1 MREIVER
8 RSPFFILALIV
19 SGSALLFLLV
29 EFSSAFAG
37 QRPESIG
44 AGMDDFVYK
53 PYGFNEIYQCM
64 SKRLGVRYIYDRAP
78 EPEQATA
85 AEMSKILFVLPEALS
100 SDLTEA
106 LESLET
112 NRMAQVIQQIATCDR
127 KLQKILSQLA
137 LLHGNPESTTDLLTS
152 PMTNKGRILAV
163 DDTPASLKLLSE
175 ILNDEGYEVRAAING
190 RLALHAAIDS
200 PPELIL
206 LDIRMPD
213 MDGFEVCRQ
222 LKAHPKTCDIPVIF
236 VSAISETGEKVQGF
250 ELGAV
255 DFVTKPYQREEL
267 LARVRTH
274 LEVDRLRNHLEDL
287 VEERTRE
294 LRGNLLD
301 FVTAI
306 GATIEVR
313 DPYTAGHQRRVA
325 HLATAIAKELRMTE
339 DQILGLKLAS
349 VVHDIGKI
357 RVPAEIL
364 SKPGRLD
371 QVEFDLIKRHPVTGY
386 EILKS
391 INFPWPIADVV
402 LQHHERLDGSGY
414 PSGLKA
420 EEILHDAKIVA
431 VADVVEAMV
440 SHRPYRAGLGV
451 DAAMEEIIRNRGL
464 IYDSVVVDVCVKLF
478 REQGYTL
485 PV

>member
-1 MREIVER
+1 
-8 RSPFFILALIV
+8 
-19 SGSALLFLLV
+19 
-29 EFSSAFAG
+29 
-37 QRPESIG
+37 
-44 AGMDDFVYK
+44 
-53 PYGFNEIYQCM
+53 
-64 SKRLGVRYIYDRAP
+64 
-78 EPEQATA
+78 
-85 AEMSKILFVLPEALS
+85 
-100 SDLTEA
+100 
-106 LESLET
+106 
-112 NRMAQVIQQIATCDR
+112 MA
-127 KLQKILSQLA
+127 
-137 LLHGNPESTTDLLTS
+137 
-152 PMTNKGRILAV
+152 NKGRILAV
-163 DDTPASLKLLSE
+163 DDTPASLKLLSD
-175 ILNDEGYEVRAAING
+175 ILNEQGYEVRAAING
-190 RLALHAAIDS
+190 ELALHSAINN
-200 PPELIL
+200 PPELVL
-206 LDIRMPD
+206 LDIRMPG

-236 VSAISETGEKVQGF
+236 VSAVSETGEKVQGF

-274 LEVDRLRNHLEDL
+274 LEVDRLRNHLEEL
-287 VEERTRE
+287 VQERTRE
-294 LRGNLLD
+294 LRDNLLD

-325 HLATAIAKELRMTE
+325 HLATAIARELHLTE
-339 DQILGLKLAS
+339 DQIIGLRLAS

-357 RVPAEIL
+357 KVPAEIL

-371 QVEFDLIKRHPVTGY
+371 AIEFDLIKRHPVTGH

-391 INFPWPIADVV
+391 IKFPWPIAEAV

-414 PSGLKA
+414 PSGLKD
-420 EEILHDAKIVA
+420 EEILPEAKIVA

-451 DAAMEEIIRNRGL
+451 DAAMEEITRNRGI
-464 IYDSVVVDVCVKLF
+464 IYDALVVDICVKLF

>member
-1 MREIVER
+1 
-8 RSPFFILALIV
+8 
-19 SGSALLFLLV
+19 
-29 EFSSAFAG
+29 
-37 QRPESIG
+37 
-44 AGMDDFVYK
+44 
-53 PYGFNEIYQCM
+53 
-64 SKRLGVRYIYDRAP
+64 
-78 EPEQATA
+78 
-85 AEMSKILFVLPEALS
+85 
-100 SDLTEA
+100 
-106 LESLET
+106 
-112 NRMAQVIQQIATCDR
+112 MAD
-127 KLQKILSQLA
+127 K
-137 LLHGNPESTTDLLTS
+137 GN
-152 PMTNKGRILAV
+152 ILAV
-163 DDTPASLKLLSE
+163 DDTPASLKLLSD
-175 ILNDEGYEVRAAING
+175 ILSEEGYHVRAAING
-190 RLALHAAIDS
+190 KLALHSAINNR
-200 PPELIL
+200 PELVL
-206 LDIRMPD
+206 LDIRMPE
-213 MDGFEVCRQ
+213 MDGFEVCKQ
-222 LKAHPKTCDIPVIF
+222 LKAHPNTCDVPVIF

-294 LRGNLLD
+294 LRDNLLD

-325 HLATAIAKELRMTE
+325 DLATAIAKELRLTE
-339 DQILGLKLAS
+339 DQIVGLQLAS

-371 QVEFDLIKRHPVTGY
+371 ELEFDLIKRHPVTGH
-386 EILKS
+386 EILKA
-391 INFPWPIADVV
+391 INFPWPIAESV

-414 PSGLKA
+414 PHGLKD
-420 EEILHDAKIVA
+420 EEILHEAKIVA

-451 DAAMEEIIRNRGL
+451 EAAMKEITVNRGTR
-464 IYDSVVVDVCVKLF
+464 YDPLVVDVCLKLF
-478 REQGYTL
+478 REQGYTF
-485 PV
+485 PA

>member
-1 MREIVER
+1 
-8 RSPFFILALIV
+8 
-19 SGSALLFLLV
+19 
-29 EFSSAFAG
+29 
-37 QRPESIG
+37 
-44 AGMDDFVYK
+44 
-53 PYGFNEIYQCM
+53 
-64 SKRLGVRYIYDRAP
+64 
-78 EPEQATA
+78 
-85 AEMSKILFVLPEALS
+85 
-100 SDLTEA
+100 
-106 LESLET
+106 
-112 NRMAQVIQQIATCDR
+112 MA
-127 KLQKILSQLA
+127 
-137 LLHGNPESTTDLLTS
+137 
-152 PMTNKGRILAV
+152 NKGRILAV
-163 DDTPASLKLLSE
+163 DDTPASLKLLSD
-175 ILNDEGYEVRAAING
+175 ILNEQGYEVRAAING
-190 RLALHAAIDS
+190 ELALHSAIDN
-200 PPELIL
+200 PPELVL
-206 LDIRMPD
+206 LDIRMPG

-222 LKAHPKTCDIPVIF
+222 LKAHPKTRDIPVIF
-236 VSAISETGEKVQGF
+236 VSAVSETGEKVQGF

-274 LEVDRLRNHLEDL
+274 LEVDRLRNHLEEL
-287 VEERTRE
+287 VQERTRE
-294 LRGNLLD
+294 LRDNLLD

-325 HLATAIAKELRMTE
+325 HLATAIARELRLTE
-339 DQILGLKLAS
+339 DQIIGLRLVS

-357 RVPAEIL
+357 KVPAEIL

-371 QVEFDLIKRHPVTGY
+371 AIEFDLIKRHPVTGH

-391 INFPWPIADVV
+391 INFPWPIAEAV

-414 PSGLKA
+414 PSGLKD
-420 EEILHDAKIVA
+420 EEILPEAKIVA

-451 DAAMEEIIRNRGL
+451 DAAMEEITRNRGV
-464 IYDSVVVDVCVKLF
+464 IYDPVVVDVCIKLF